1 MSKNIIIKLT
11 KSGSNIGPFSV
22 VDDLGNLLGENY
34 TKEQLIDGVG
44 FIVQDSVQVVT
55 LSSTGENKISKN
67 IPVTEISSLD
77 LINNYT
83 EISTGQ
89 IWKHLLNTT
98 KYNNY
103 YGKIYPYIIEY
114 PFAYQYQD
122 EILQNIQDYSRV
134 YKHIKDP
141 FNSFTDFEKVEVN
154 NEWFNKAIIY
164 NGQQSSGI
172 LNLVP
177 KPINNLK
184 EYVSYPKFNLD
195 SKSIL
200 YTKSDNLYQ
209 YNTFWSIVK
218 NTSEPLFIKSCE
230 NLSID
235 KEVNQSNM
243 DYSSRSFKKEPLR
256 AKYLKIRHIKDDTDD
271 VHIVSQF
278 IIGTTQKSYK

>member
-154 NEWFNKAIIY
+154 NEWFNKAVLY
-164 NGQQSSGI
+164 NGQQSSGVLKLI
-172 LNLVP
+172 P

-209 YNTFWSIVK
+209 YNTFWSVVK

-256 AKYLKIRHIKDDTDD
+256 AKYLKIRHIKDDSDD
-271 VHIVSQF
+271 THIVSQF

>member
-67 IPVTEISSLD
+67 IPVTEINSLD

-114 PFAYQYQD
+114 PFAYQFQD
-122 EILQNIQDYSRV
+122 EILQNVQDYSKV

-209 YNTFWSIVK
+209 YNTFWSVVK

-256 AKYLKIRHIKDDTDD
+256 AKYLKIRHIKDDSDD
-271 VHIVSQF
+271 THIVSQF

>member
-122 EILQNIQDYSRV
+122 EILQNVQDYSKV

-154 NEWFNKAIIY
+154 NEWFNKAVLY
-164 NGQQSSGI
+164 NGQQSSGVLKLI
-172 LNLVP
+172 H

-209 YNTFWSIVK
+209 YNTFWSVVK

-256 AKYLKIRHIKDDTDD
+256 AKYLKIRHIKDDSDD
-271 VHIVSQF
+271 THIVSQF

>member
-141 FNSFTDFEKVEVN
+141 FNSFSDFEKVEVN
-154 NEWFNKAIIY
+154 NEWFNKAILY
-164 NGQQSSGI
+164 NGQQSSGVLKLI
-172 LNLVP
+172 P

-256 AKYLKIRHIKDDTDD
+256 AKYLKIRHIKDDSDD
-271 VHIVSQF
+271 THIVSQL

>member
-122 EILQNIQDYSRV
+122 EILQNVQDYSRV

-209 YNTFWSIVK
+209 YNTFWSVVK

-256 AKYLKIRHIKDDTDD
+256 AKYLKIRHIKDDSDD
-271 VHIVSQF
+271 THIVSQF

>member
-1 MSKNIIIKLT
+1 MSKHIIIKLT

-67 IPVTEISSLD
+67 IPITEVSSLD

-122 EILQNIQDYSRV
+122 EILQNVQDYSRV

-154 NEWFNKAIIY
+154 NEWFNKAVLY

-209 YNTFWSIVK
+209 YNTFWSVVK

-256 AKYLKIRHIKDDTDD
+256 AKYLKIRHIKDDSDD
-271 VHIVSQF
+271 THIVSQF

>member
-1 MSKNIIIKLT
+1 MSKHIIIKLT

-103 YGKIYPYIIEY
+103 YRKIYPYIIEY

-122 EILQNIQDYSRV
+122 EILQNVQDYSRV

-154 NEWFNKAIIY
+154 NEWFNKAVLY

-172 LNLVP
+172 LNLIP

-209 YNTFWSIVK
+209 YNTFWSVVK

-256 AKYLKIRHIKDDTDD
+256 AKYLKIRHIKDDSDD
-271 VHIVSQF
+271 THIVSQF

>member
-34 TKEQLIDGVG
+34 TREQLIDGVG

-67 IPVTEISSLD
+67 IPVTEVSSLD

-122 EILQNIQDYSRV
+122 EILQNVQDYSRV

-154 NEWFNKAIIY
+154 NEWFNKAILY
-164 NGQQSSGI
+164 NGQQSSGV

-177 KPINNLK
+177 KPMNNLK

-209 YNTFWSIVK
+209 YNTFWSVVK

-235 KEVNQSNM
+235 KEVNQNNM

-256 AKYLKIRHIKDDTDD
+256 AKYLKIRHIKDDSDD
-271 VHIVSQF
+271 IHIVSQF
-278 IIGTTQKSYK
+278 ITGTTQKSYK

>member
-141 FNSFTDFEKVEVN
+141 FNSFSDFEKVEVN
-154 NEWFNKAIIY
+154 NEWFNKAVLY
-164 NGQQSSGI
+164 NGQQSSGVLKLI
-172 LNLVP
+172 P

-209 YNTFWSIVK
+209 YNTFWSVVK

-256 AKYLKIRHIKDDTDD
+256 AKYLKIRHIKDDSDD
-271 VHIVSQF
+271 THIVSQF

>member
-1 MSKNIIIKLT
+1 MSKHIIIKLT

-67 IPVTEISSLD
+67 IPVTEINSLD

-122 EILQNIQDYSRV
+122 EILQNVQDYSRV

-141 FNSFTDFEKVEVN
+141 FNSFADFEKVEVN
-154 NEWFNKAIIY
+154 NEWFNKAVLY

-172 LNLVP
+172 LNIVP

-184 EYVSYPKFNLD
+184 EYVGYPKFNLD

-209 YNTFWSIVK
+209 YNTFWSVVK

-235 KEVNQSNM
+235 KEINQNNM

-256 AKYLKIRHIKDDTDD
+256 AKYLKIRHIKDDSDD
-271 VHIVSQF
+271 AHIVSQF

>member
-1 MSKNIIIKLT
+1 MEKYIIIKLT

-122 EILQNIQDYSRV
+122 EILQNVQDYSRV

-141 FNSFTDFEKVEVN
+141 FNSFSDFEKVEVN
-154 NEWFNKAIIY
+154 NEWFNKAILY

-209 YNTFWSIVK
+209 YNTFWSVVK

-256 AKYLKIRHIKDDTDD
+256 AKYLKIRHIKDDSDD
-271 VHIVSQF
+271 THIVSQF

>member
-1 MSKNIIIKLT
+1 MGKYIIIKLT

-34 TKEQLIDGVG
+34 SKEQLIDGIG
-44 FIVQDSVQVVT
+44 FIVQDSVQVIT

-67 IPVTEISSLD
+67 IPVTEVSSLD
-77 LINNYT
+77 LVNNYA

-122 EILQNIQDYSRV
+122 EILQNVQDYSRV

-154 NEWFNKAIIY
+154 NEWFNKAVLY
-164 NGQQSSGI
+164 NGQQSSGV

-209 YNTFWSIVK
+209 YNTFWSVVK

-256 AKYLKIRHIKDDTDD
+256 AKYLKIRHIKDDSDD
-271 VHIVSQF
+271 THIVSQF

>member
-1 MSKNIIIKLT
+1 MEKYIIIKLT

-55 LSSTGENKISKN
+55 LSSTGENRISKN

-103 YGKIYPYIIEY
+103 YEKIYPYIIEY
-114 PFAYQYQD
+114 PFAYQHQD

-154 NEWFNKAIIY
+154 NEWFNKAVLY

-172 LNLVP
+172 LNLVS

-209 YNTFWSIVK
+209 YNTFWSVVK

-235 KEVNQSNM
+235 KEVNQNNM

-256 AKYLKIRHIKDDTDD
+256 AKYLKIRHIKDDSDD
-271 VHIVSQF
+271 THIVSQF

>member
-1 MSKNIIIKLT
+1 MEKYIIIKLT

-77 LINNYT
+77 LVNNYT

-122 EILQNIQDYSRV
+122 EILQNVQDYSRV

-141 FNSFTDFEKVEVN
+141 FNSFSDFEKVEVN
-154 NEWFNKAIIY
+154 NEWFNKAVLY

-209 YNTFWSIVK
+209 YNTFWSVVK

-256 AKYLKIRHIKDDTDD
+256 AKYLKIRHIKDDSNDT
-271 VHIVSQF
+271 HIVSQF

>member
-34 TKEQLIDGVG
+34 TKEQMIDGVG

-83 EISTGQ
+83 EVSTGQ

-141 FNSFTDFEKVEVN
+141 FNSFTDFEKIEVN
-154 NEWFNKAIIY
+154 NEWFNKAILY

-172 LNLVP
+172 LNLIP

-184 EYVSYPKFNLD
+184 KYVSYPKFNLD

-209 YNTFWSIVK
+209 YNTFWSVVK

-256 AKYLKIRHIKDDTDD
+256 AKYLKIRHIKDDSDD
-271 VHIVSQF
+271 THIVSQF

>member
-114 PFAYQYQD
+114 PFAYQFQD
-122 EILQNIQDYSRV
+122 EILQNVQDYSRV

-141 FNSFTDFEKVEVN
+141 FNSFADFEKVEVN
-154 NEWFNKAIIY
+154 NEWFNKAILY

-172 LNLVP
+172 LNLVS

-184 EYVSYPKFNLD
+184 EYTSYPKFNLD

-209 YNTFWSIVK
+209 YNTFWSVVK

-235 KEVNQSNM
+235 KEVNQNNM

-256 AKYLKIRHIKDDTDD
+256 AKYLKIRHIKDDSDD
-271 VHIVSQF
+271 THIVSQF

>member
-1 MSKNIIIKLT
+1 MEKYIIIKLT

-122 EILQNIQDYSRV
+122 EILQNVQDYSRV

-141 FNSFTDFEKVEVN
+141 FNSFSDFEKVEVN
-154 NEWFNKAIIY
+154 NEWFNKAVLY

-209 YNTFWSIVK
+209 YNTFWSVVK

-243 DYSSRSFKKEPLR
+243 DYSNRSFKKEPLR
-256 AKYLKIRHIKDDTDD
+256 AKYLKIRHIKDDSDD
-271 VHIVSQF
+271 THIVSQF

>member
-1 MSKNIIIKLT
+1 MSKHIIIKLT

-22 VDDLGNLLGENY
+22 IDDLGNLLGENY

-44 FIVQDSVQVVT
+44 FIVQDSVQIVT
-55 LSSTGENKISKN
+55 VSSTGENKISKN
-67 IPVTEISSLD
+67 IPVTEVSSLD
-77 LINNYT
+77 LVNNYT

-122 EILQNIQDYSRV
+122 EILQNVQDYSRV

-154 NEWFNKAIIY
+154 NEWFNKAVLY

-209 YNTFWSIVK
+209 YNTFWSVVK

-256 AKYLKIRHIKDDTDD
+256 AKYLKIRHIKDDSDD
-271 VHIVSQF
+271 THIVSQF

>member
-122 EILQNIQDYSRV
+122 EILQNVQDYSRV

-154 NEWFNKAIIY
+154 NEWFNKSVLY
-164 NGQQSSGI
+164 NGQQSSGV

-209 YNTFWSIVK
+209 YNTFWSVVK

-256 AKYLKIRHIKDDTDD
+256 AKYLKIRHIKDDSDD
-271 VHIVSQF
+271 THIVSQF

>member
-1 MSKNIIIKLT
+1 MEKYIIIKLT

-114 PFAYQYQD
+114 PFAYQFQD

-141 FNSFTDFEKVEVN
+141 FNSFSDFEKVEVN
-154 NEWFNKAIIY
+154 NEWFNKAVLY

-209 YNTFWSIVK
+209 YNTFWSVVK

-256 AKYLKIRHIKDDTDD
+256 AKYLKIRHIKDDSDD
-271 VHIVSQF
+271 THIVSQF

>member
-1 MSKNIIIKLT
+1 MEKYIIIKLT

-122 EILQNIQDYSRV
+122 EILQNVQDYSKV
-134 YKHIKDP
+134 YKHIKDH
-141 FNSFTDFEKVEVN
+141 FNSFSDFEKVEVN
-154 NEWFNKAIIY
+154 NEWFNKAILY
-164 NGQQSSGI
+164 NGQQSSGVLKLI
-172 LNLVP
+172 P

-256 AKYLKIRHIKDDTDD
+256 AKYLKIRHIKDDSDD
-271 VHIVSQF
+271 THIVSQF

>member
-1 MSKNIIIKLT
+1 MSKHIIIKLT

-122 EILQNIQDYSRV
+122 EILQNVQDYSRV

-154 NEWFNKAIIY
+154 NEWFNKAVLY
-164 NGQQSSGI
+164 NGQQSSGV

-209 YNTFWSIVK
+209 YNTFWSVVK

-256 AKYLKIRHIKDDTDD
+256 AKYLKIRHIKDDSDD
-271 VHIVSQF
+271 THIVSQF
-278 IIGTTQKSYK
+278 ITGTTQKSYK

>member
-67 IPVTEISSLD
+67 IPITEVSSLD
-77 LINNYT
+77 LVNNYT

-122 EILQNIQDYSRV
+122 EILQNVQDYSRV

-154 NEWFNKAIIY
+154 NEWFNKSVLY

-209 YNTFWSIVK
+209 YNTFWSVVK

>member
-1 MSKNIIIKLT
+1 MPKNIIIKLT

-55 LSSTGENKISKN
+55 LSSTVENKISKN

-122 EILQNIQDYSRV
+122 EILQNVQDYSRV

-154 NEWFNKAIIY
+154 NEWFNKAVLY
-164 NGQQSSGI
+164 NGQQSSGV

-209 YNTFWSIVK
+209 YNTFWSVVK

-256 AKYLKIRHIKDDTDD
+256 AKYLKIRHIKDDSDD
-271 VHIVSQF
+271 THIVSQF

>member
-122 EILQNIQDYSRV
+122 EILQNVQDYSRV

-141 FNSFTDFEKVEVN
+141 FNSFTDFEKVEVD
-154 NEWFNKAIIY
+154 NEWFNKAVLY

-209 YNTFWSIVK
+209 YNTFWSVVK

-256 AKYLKIRHIKDDTDD
+256 AKYLKIRHIKDDSDD
-271 VHIVSQF
+271 THIVSQF
-278 IIGTTQKSYK
+278 ITGTTQKSYK

>member
-1 MSKNIIIKLT
+1 MPKNIIIKLT

-44 FIVQDSVQVVT
+44 FIVQDSVQVVI
-55 LSSTGENKISKN
+55 LSSTGKNKISKN

-122 EILQNIQDYSRV
+122 EILQNVQDYSRV

-154 NEWFNKAIIY
+154 NEWFNKAVLY

-209 YNTFWSIVK
+209 YNTFWSVVK

-256 AKYLKIRHIKDDTDD
+256 AKYLKIRHIKDDSDD
-271 VHIVSQF
+271 THIVSQF

>member
-154 NEWFNKAIIY
+154 NEWFNKAVLY

-235 KEVNQSNM
+235 KEVNRSNM

-256 AKYLKIRHIKDDTDD
+256 AKYLKIRHIKDDSDD
-271 VHIVSQF
+271 THIVSQF
-278 IIGTTQKSYK
+278 TIGTTQKSYK

>member
-1 MSKNIIIKLT
+1 MEKYIIIKLT

-122 EILQNIQDYSRV
+122 EILQNVQDYSRV

-141 FNSFTDFEKVEVN
+141 FNSFSDFEKVEVN
-154 NEWFNKAIIY
+154 NEWFNKAVLY

-209 YNTFWSIVK
+209 YNTFWSVVK

-256 AKYLKIRHIKDDTDD
+256 AKYLKIRHIKDNSDDT
-271 VHIVSQF
+271 HIVSQF

>member
-103 YGKIYPYIIEY
+103 YGKIYPYIIEH

-122 EILQNIQDYSRV
+122 EILQNVQDYSRV

-154 NEWFNKAIIY
+154 NEWFNKAVLY
-164 NGQQSSGI
+164 NGQQSSGV

-209 YNTFWSIVK
+209 YNTFWSVVK

-256 AKYLKIRHIKDDTDD
+256 AKYLKIRHIKDDSDD
-271 VHIVSQF
+271 THIVSQF

>member
-1 MSKNIIIKLT
+1 MEKYIIIKLT

-114 PFAYQYQD
+114 PFAYQVQD

-141 FNSFTDFEKVEVN
+141 FNSFSDFEKVEVN
-154 NEWFNKAIIY
+154 NEWFNKAVLY

-209 YNTFWSIVK
+209 YNTFWSVVK

-256 AKYLKIRHIKDDTDD
+256 AKYLKIRHIKDDSDD
-271 VHIVSQF
+271 THIVSQF
-278 IIGTTQKSYK
+278 IIRTTQKSYK

>member
-55 LSSTGENKISKN
+55 LFSTGENKISKN

-122 EILQNIQDYSRV
+122 EILQNVQDYSRV

-154 NEWFNKAIIY
+154 NEWFNKAILY

-172 LNLVP
+172 LNLVS

-209 YNTFWSIVK
+209 YNTFWSVVK

-256 AKYLKIRHIKDDTDD
+256 AKYLKIRHIKDDSDD
-271 VHIVSQF
+271 THIVSQF

>member
-114 PFAYQYQD
+114 PFAYQHQD

-141 FNSFTDFEKVEVN
+141 FNSFSDFEKVEVN
-154 NEWFNKAIIY
+154 NEWFNKAVLY

-195 SKSIL
+195 SKFIL

-209 YNTFWSIVK
+209 YNTFWSVVK

-256 AKYLKIRHIKDDTDD
+256 AKYLKIRHIKDDSDD
-271 VHIVSQF
+271 THIVSQF

>member
-1 MSKNIIIKLT
+1 MSKYIIIKLT

-67 IPVTEISSLD
+67 IPVTEVSSLD

-103 YGKIYPYIIEY
+103 YNKIYPYLIEY

-122 EILQNIQDYSRV
+122 EILQNVQDYSRV

-154 NEWFNKAIIY
+154 NEWFNKAVLY

-209 YNTFWSIVK
+209 YNTFWSVVK

-256 AKYLKIRHIKDDTDD
+256 AKYLKIRHIKDDSDD
-271 VHIVSQF
+271 THIVSQF

>member
-1 MSKNIIIKLT
+1 MSKNIIVKLT
-11 KSGSNIGPFSV
+11 KSGSNIGPFSI

-34 TKEQLIDGVG
+34 TKEQLINGVG

-89 IWKHLLNTT
+89 IWKHLLNTI

-103 YGKIYPYIIEY
+103 YGKIHPYIIEY
-114 PFAYQYQD
+114 PFIYQYQD
-122 EILQNIQDYSRV
+122 EILQNVQDYSKV

-154 NEWFNKAIIY
+154 NEWFNKAILY

-184 EYVSYPKFNLD
+184 EYVSYPKFNSD
-195 SKSIL
+195 GKTIL

-209 YNTFWSIVK
+209 YNTFWSVVK

-243 DYSSRSFKKEPLR
+243 DYSSRSFRKEPLR
-256 AKYLKIRHIKDDTDD
+256 AKYLKIRHIKDDSDD
-271 VHIVSQF
+271 THIVSQF

>member
-1 MSKNIIIKLT
+1 MEKYIIIKLT

-122 EILQNIQDYSRV
+122 EILQNVQDYSRV

-141 FNSFTDFEKVEVN
+141 FNSFSDFEKVEVN
-154 NEWFNKAIIY
+154 NEWFNKAVLY
-164 NGQQSSGI
+164 NGQQSSGVLKLI
-172 LNLVP
+172 P

-235 KEVNQSNM
+235 KEINQNNM
-243 DYSSRSFKKEPLR
+243 DYGSRSFKKEPLR
-256 AKYLKIRHIKDDTDD
+256 AKYLKIRHIKDDSDD
-271 VHIVSQF
+271 THIVSQF

>member
-122 EILQNIQDYSRV
+122 EILQNVQDYSRV

-154 NEWFNKAIIY
+154 NEWFNKAVLY

-209 YNTFWSIVK
+209 YNTFWSVVK

-256 AKYLKIRHIKDDTDD
+256 AKYLKIRHIKDDSDD
-271 VHIVSQF
+271 THIVSQF

>member
-1 MSKNIIIKLT
+1 MSKHIIIKLT

-55 LSSTGENKISKN
+55 LSSIGENKISKN

-122 EILQNIQDYSRV
+122 EILQNVQDYSRV

-154 NEWFNKAIIY
+154 NEWFNKAVLY

-209 YNTFWSIVK
+209 YNTFWSVVK

-235 KEVNQSNM
+235 KEINQNNM

-256 AKYLKIRHIKDDTDD
+256 AKYLKIRHIKDDSDD
-271 VHIVSQF
+271 THIVSQF

>member
-122 EILQNIQDYSRV
+122 EILQNVQDYSRV

-154 NEWFNKAIIY
+154 NEWFNKAVLY

-184 EYVSYPKFNLD
+184 EYVGYPKFNLD
-195 SKSIL
+195 SKSII

-209 YNTFWSIVK
+209 YNTFWSVVK

-256 AKYLKIRHIKDDTDD
+256 AKYLKIRHIKDDSDD
-271 VHIVSQF
+271 THIVSQF

>member
-141 FNSFTDFEKVEVN
+141 FNSFSDFEKVEVN
-154 NEWFNKAIIY
+154 NEWFNKAVLY

-209 YNTFWSIVK
+209 YNTFWSVVK

-235 KEVNQSNM
+235 KEVNQNNM

-256 AKYLKIRHIKDDTDD
+256 AKYLKIRHIKDDSDD
-271 VHIVSQF
+271 THIVSQF

>member
-122 EILQNIQDYSRV
+122 EILQNVQDYSRV

-154 NEWFNKAIIY
+154 NEWFNKAVLY

-209 YNTFWSIVK
+209 YNTFWSVVK

-256 AKYLKIRHIKDDTDD
+256 AKYLKIRHIKDDSDD
-271 VHIVSQF
+271 THIVSQF
-278 IIGTTQKSYK
+278 IKGTTQKSYK